1 MRGLGWAGRRDKMVP
16 VHAAPGPSTPEF
28 LQWRQLLIALRR
40 AAEYQPATPDER
52 ARIIRAH
59 AADGLFADFWP
70 GEPERRRGQQI
81 QRRLVASVRQFR
93 PPRRSL
99 HVRDY
104 EGQAI
109 LCWYLRVAEG
119 QPSDRGVAE
128 AVGRTTTYLTAPWGD
143 TPMARQKTVRARMWT
158 DESARTTA
166 TRGAWPGIRRLVAEV
181 EERLGPMLVAD
192 GLGGETP
199 VTVRNDPR
207 APGEVDSV
215 TDVVAGIRR
224 LDGRHRAAQQ
234 DIRYLKW
241 RHSNVIDR
249 LGNSSTLVK
258 MKVMGKDQRPV
269 TCLYFPV
276 YYDGEARPF
285 ADYKIG
291 RSQRWQ
297 SVAAEW
303 VPDLGGRFAIPIPP
317 LANGATLSLQYRYRL
332 PDVYQ
337 EDDEWFEWF
346 FAAEHKDY
354 RLDITFAPEW
364 ELSDVRVSCPE
375 STTRPLPEPVVKDN
389 TITWSIEYPE
399 VPRRYRFDW
408 KMVRVDH
415 AGRGA
420 AQLG

>member
-1 MRGLGWAGRRDKMVP
+1 MRGLAWDGRCGKMVS
-16 VHAAPGPSTPEF
+16 VHAESGPSTPEF
-28 LQWRQLLIALRR
+28 RQWRQLLTALRR
-40 AAEYQPATPDER
+40 AAEYRLATPDER

-59 AADGLFADFWP
+59 AADGLFANFWTS
-70 GEPERRRGQQI
+70 EPERRRGQQI

-93 PPRRSL
+93 PPVRAL
-99 HVRDY
+99 HARDY

-128 AVGRTTTYLTAPWGD
+128 AVGRTTTFLTAPWGD

-166 TRGAWPGIRRLVAEV
+166 TRGAWPGIRRLVAAV

-192 GLGGETP
+192 GPGGETP
-199 VTVRNDPR
+199 VTTSHGPR
-207 APGEVDSV
+207 APGEVDSA
-215 TDVVAGIRR
+215 TDMVAGIRR
-224 LDGRHRAAQQ
+224 IDGRYRTTQQ

-241 RHSNVIDR
+241 WQSNVIDR
-249 LGNSSTLVK
+249 FGNLTTHVT

-269 TCLYFPV
+269 TCLYLPV

-291 RSQRWQ
+291 RSQKWQ

-303 VPDLGGRFAIPIPP
+303 LPDLGGRFAIPIPP
-317 LANGATLSLQYRYRL
+317 LANGATLSLQYRFPL
-332 PDVYQ
+332 PDAYR
-337 EDDEWFEWF
+337 EGDEWFEWF

-354 RLDITFAPEW
+354 HLDITLAPEW
-364 ELSDVRVSCPE
+364 EISDVRVSCPE
-375 STTRPLPEPVVKDN
+375 STTRPLPEPIVKDH
-389 TITWSIEYPE
+389 TIKWSIEYPE
-399 VPRRYRFDW
+399 TPRRYRFDW

-415 AGRGA
+415 AGQGA
-420 AQLG
+420 ARPG